1 METSTSTGAH
11 PAEGATALA
20 AAEHTVAESSEAGSE
35 QAERAVPP
43 QDEHAPQIQTEE
55 AAPPPPR
62 TRADRQVA
70 GWLRD
75 AAAMEKEYGGFQ
87 VRQEMQNPKF
97 RGLIQAGVPMRQAY
111 ESLHLAEI
119 KRAITRQTARETE
132 RRVVDG
138 IRARGARPSENG
150 AAGQTPVTTRT
161 DLSRLTRQDRAV
173 IAKRVSRGEKIT
185 F

>member
-1 METSTSTGAH
+1 MEVGTSTGAQL
-11 PAEGATALA
+11 PEGAAALA
-20 AAEHTVAESSEAGSE
+20 SAEPAAPESSEAGME
-35 QAERAVPP
+35 QAQRAVPSQSEGDP
-43 QDEHAPQIQTEE
+43 KIQTEE

-62 TRADRQVA
+62 TRTDRQVA
-70 GWLRD
+70 GWLQD

-87 VRQEMQNPKF
+87 VRREMQNPKF

-111 ESLHLAEI
+111 ESLHLVEI
-119 KRAITRQTARETE
+119 KRAVARQTARETE

-150 AAGQTPVTTRT
+150 AASQTPVTTRT
-161 DLSRLTRQDRAV
+161 DLSRLTRQDRAA